1 MLIADIERRRQEADD
16 LRQAHERLEEKISE
30 RTEGLRQGV
39 TTAEHANKSKTTF
52 LANASHELRTPL
64 DAVIGLS

>member
-30 RTEGLRQGV
+30 RADDLRQGV
-39 TTAEHANKSKTTF
+39 AIAEHANESRSTF
-52 LANASHELRTPL
+52 LTNASHELRTPL
-64 DAVIGLS
+64 NAVISLS